1 MLVTH
6 DLDAAGAIADHLV
19 VLRRGRV
26 VFDET
31 RAAGFDAA
39 AVRAIY
45 EERDAWLRPP
55 DAGADAPAGAA
66 PAAAPPPPPSFL
78 AQVLRIAAKDLRI
91 EWRSR
96 EILYTMAFLAVV
108 VVLIFSFAFVVGDA
122 RRRPPVTAGILWIAV
137 IVSGTV
143 GLGRTFDREREGE
156 PIRSLLLSPAPRA
169 AIYLGKLAA
178 TVVLM
183 LAVEL
188 VLVTLCGLALH
199 RRHRRAGGRASR
211 CCSVLGT
218 IGFAAAGCVFSAA
231 LLRSRSRDVLLSTL
245 LYPIIVPI
253 VIAGARGTASSWI
266 RSRPTS
272 TAPSSGRSSCRRW
285 T

>member
-1 MLVTH
+1 VADTE
-6 DLDAAGAIADHLV
+6 ATAPPGAGPAATAGAP
-19 VLRRGRV
+19 
-26 VFDET
+26 
-31 RAAGFDAA
+31 RAG
-39 AVRAIY
+39 
-45 EERDAWLRPP
+45 ESQ
-55 DAGADAPAGAA
+55 PARY
-66 PAAAPPPPPSFL
+66 PSFL
-78 AQVLRIAAKDLRI
+78 AQVLRIVVKDLRI

-96 EILYTMAFLAVV
+96 EIVYTMAFLAVV

-122 RRRPPVTAGILWIAV
+122 RPPPPVTAGILWIAV

-156 PIRSLLLSPAPRA
+156 SIRSLLLSPAPRA

-188 VLVTLCGLALH
+188 VLVTLCGFLFTSAIAAQ
-199 RRHRRAGGRASR
+199 AGRIAVLLG
-211 CCSVLGT
+211 LGT

-253 VIAGARGTASSWI
+253 VIAGARGTSQVLDLV
-266 RSRPTS
+266 
-272 TAPSSGRSSCRRW
+272 APDFDGAAFW
-285 T
+285 MQFLATLDAIFLTVGLWAFEPVAAGE